1 MLMFLSEGPAVQM
14 QRAHWNDWGGG
25 SQAKVYSMIHHA
37 KTTKTQKTPNFWRE
51 FREAVKWTRR
61 KLWRQRFCPAFNMGI
76 QNMYDLCLGWV
87 RLDNMSYIL
96 VCFKYTEPFRVLA
109 LCWYLLDITAAQ
121 GVFLTT
127 QLCCCTWTGELLSA
141 VLVQQVIVASQ
152 CPWAVVVCP
161 KAQEDVPVEGIV
173 VLQRES
179 VKELEERLWQDEVP
193 CVPHLKRGHGQNLV
207 HPQKLGILQ
216 KEREEMTKKKKQDV
230 KKSIA
235 ATSNVHTCT
244 RFSTYIFVRTTFCLV
259 LSGSGNRE

>member
-1 MLMFLSEGPAVQM
+1 MNKSNNATINVEPCVIYWECICPYLIGQSSAYSWMTLHCVAAKSESCSRFC
-14 QRAHWNDWGGG
+14 QRALRCKCSGMTEEVVARRVFYDSSHQDYEDSWFLERVQGG
-25 SQAKVYSMIHHA
+25 SEMDQ
-37 KTTKTQKTPNFWRE
+37 E
-51 FREAVKWTRR
+51 
-61 KLWRQRFCPAFNMGI
+61 RFCPAFNI
-76 QNMYDLCLGWV
+76 QNMYDLCLCWV
-87 RLDNMSYIL
+87 RLNEMPYIP

-109 LCWYLLDITAAQ
+109 LCRYFCVITAAQ

-152 CPWAVVVCP
+152 CPWAVVVRP

-179 VKELEERLWQDEVP
+179 VKKLEERLWQDEVP

-216 KEREEMTKKKKQDV
+216 EERWMKWLRRRRKMWRRV
-230 KKSIA
+230 
-235 ATSNVHTCT
+235 
-244 RFSTYIFVRTTFCLV
+244 
-259 LSGSGNRE
+259 